1 MLSWKSPSGETVL
14 KHPQFIRGRGFLL
27 ALFDSKSYHSRS
39 AFNPGIVADSQ
50 RILAIE
56 SGQ

>member
-1 MLSWKSPSGETVL
+1 MESSSGETGAQA
-14 KHPQFIRGRGFLL
+14 PQIHSLPRVFLL
-27 ALFDSKSYHSRS
+27 ALFDPKSYHTPS
-39 AFNPGIVADSQ
+39 AFIPGIVADSQ